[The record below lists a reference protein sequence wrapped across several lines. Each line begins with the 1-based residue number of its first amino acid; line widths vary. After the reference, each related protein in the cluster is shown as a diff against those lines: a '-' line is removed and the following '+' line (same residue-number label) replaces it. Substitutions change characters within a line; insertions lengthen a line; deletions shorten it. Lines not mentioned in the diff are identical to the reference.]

1 MITDRLLSA
10 KAIEEAKRAV
20 ATQVDRAATL
30 ARVGLKTGLA
40 KTVRPGG
47 VAVVL
52 GPLLRGKSSPSVLLR
67 FHARNLPDKLALR
80 GSRRSYTFAE
90 LDAEIDRIAAALRAR
105 GATKGTSAVLAMRN
119 RPEFVVLQ
127 LAMGRLGGA
136 AVSVS
141 WRSTPDELTYLLDHS
156 GARFAFF
163 DADLSDR
170 FDHAREKLRA
180 LHKERGSGV
189 LFDGFTLGGD
199 DARFDRH
206 EDLVARAPR
215 SLSNKAEVDASDEA
229 AVVIYTSGTTGK
241 PKGAVRKF
249 PRDAVTQGMRFI
261 EQTPLSTDDVHLAV
275 CPLYHS
281 TAFGFASL
289 SLSLGATVVVLD
301 EFKPD
306 LFLDAIDRYEVTTT
320 AVVPTMLHRV
330 LDLGAPALRQR
341 DLRSLRSI
349 FAGGAP
355 LPGPLATRTLDM
367 LGPVLFNFYGATETG
382 LVTLASPEDLRA
394 EPTTIGRAV
403 PGNDIRLLDD
413 DGREVA
419 PGSVGE
425 LYVRNP
431 LLVEGYHRDDK
442 ATNDSMRDGFFTVG
456 DLARVDRNG
465 RYFIEGRKRDMII
478 SGGVNVYPAEVEGVL
493 DSHPDISE
501 AAVVGVSDPEWGEK
515 VRAFVVLKP
524 GAEPNPEGIRAYCRE
539 RLSGPKVPRDIVFL
553 DALPRNPTG
562 KVLKRELR

>member
-1 MITDRLLSA
+1 MSSKLVQ
-10 KAIEEAKRAV
+10 EAKRAV
-20 ATQVDRAATL
+20 GVQVDRAATL

-40 KTVRPGG
+40 TTVRPAGI
-47 VAVVL
+47 AVMAA
-52 GPLLRGKSSPSVLLR
+52 PLLRGKSSPSVLMR
-67 FHARNLPDKLALR
+67 FHAKNLPNKLALR
-80 GSRRSYTFAE
+80 GSHRSYTFAE
-90 LDAEIDRIAAALRAR
+90 LDAEIDRLVAELRAR

-119 RPEFVVLQ
+119 RPEFIVLQ

-170 FDHAREKLRA
+170 FESAREKLRA
-180 LHKERGSGV
+180 QHQQRGSGV
-189 LFDGFTLGGD
+189 LFDGFTMGGS
-199 DARFDRH
+199 DARFDRYD
-206 EDLVARAPR
+206 DLVAKAPR
-215 SLSNKAEVDASDEA
+215 SVSRASEHDASDEA

-249 PRDAVTQGMRFI
+249 PRDAITQGMRFI
-261 EQTPLSTDDVHLAV
+261 EQTPLRTEDIHLAV

-289 SLSLGATVVVLD
+289 SLSLGSTIVVLD
-301 EFKPD
+301 EFKPEA
-306 LFLDAIDRYEVTTT
+306 FLDAIDRYQVTTT

-330 LDLGAPALRQR
+330 LELGTPALRSR

-382 LVTLASPEDLRA
+382 LVTLANPQDLAA
-394 EPTTIGRAV
+394 EPTTIGKAV
-403 PGNDIRLLDD
+403 PGNEIRLLDD
-413 DGREVA
+413 NGREVK
-419 PGSVGE
+419 PGEVGE

-442 ATNDSMRDGFFTVG
+442 ATDDSMREGFFTVG
-456 DLARVDRNG
+456 DLARVDSRG

-493 DSHPDISE
+493 DTHPDISE
-501 AAVVGVSDPEWGEK
+501 AAVVGVADQEWGEK
-515 VRAFVVLKP
+515 VKAFVVLKTN
-524 GAEPNPEGIRAYCRE
+524 AEPNPEGIRAYCRE
-539 RLSGPKVPRDIVFL
+539 RLSGPKVPREIVFL